1 MPSVKIKDYTGKPQT
16 YTTNKIW
23 LESSR
28 STEEN
33 RILEPFTYG
42 EEVSMNVEPDFSG
55 GDMNVP
61 IGYGKLVTDLTVKR
75 PLDLIASNIREGVD
89 IAGIIG
95 TLAAGGGSGG
105 TGGSILARNGTFH
118 APERDTIINAHFSDL
133 HDEAVRDI
141 DGYWEKTQSPAAFR
155 LEAGVEYVG
164 SLIGYADR
172 CVAKSHASFSKY
184 GKCITLGNQYLATK
198 NRADNTRESW
208 LAIYC
213 EDKNKSI
220 ILMYHPI
227 GDINDDYWHNIYH
240 LYVWNPETSA
250 KTVTIEHGGNT
261 MPDFV
266 LVYLRTPGT
275 TFDPSTS
282 IIFLWGAKAKYLESL
297 GAVGATGVLSLII
310 PETNEYPLDAGFV
323 NPYSYLYCPDE
334 KTFCIKPFDIK
345 TIQLNPDAIY
355 DWIAIWATETE

>member
-1 MPSVKIKDYTGKPQT
+1 MPSVRIKDYTGKPQT

-23 LESSR
+23 LESSG

-42 EEVSMNVEPDFSG
+42 EEISMNVEPDFSG

-75 PLDLIASNIREGVD
+75 PLDLIASNIRKGVD

-95 TLAAGGGSGG
+95 TLAAGGGSDV
-105 TGGSILARNGTFH
+105 TGGSIFARNGFFD
-118 APERDTIINAHFSDL
+118 APARDTVINAGFS
-133 HDEAVRDI
+133 HGYEGAIRDI

-164 SLIGYADR
+164 NLIGYTNR
-172 CVAKSHASFSKY
+172 CVAESHVSFSKY
-184 GKCITLGNQYLATK
+184 GKCITLGNKYLATR

-208 LAIYC
+208 LAIYS
-213 EDKNKSI
+213 EDKDKSI

-227 GDINDDYWHNIYH
+227 GDINDYGWYSAYH
-240 LYVWNPETSA
+240 LYVWNSETSA
-250 KTVTIEHGGNT
+250 KTVTIEHGGDT
-261 MPDFV
+261 IPDFV
-266 LVYLRTPGT
+266 LVYLRLPGT

-282 IIFLWGAKAKYLESL
+282 IIFEWGAKAKYLESL
-297 GAVGATGVLSLII
+297 GAVGATGILSLII

-334 KTFCIKPFDIK
+334 KTFCIKPYDIK
-345 TIQLNPDAIY
+345 TIQLGPGATY
-355 DWIAIWATETE
+355 DWIAIWATDTE

>member
-1 MPSVKIKDYTGKPQT
+1 MPSVKIKDYTGKAQT

-23 LESSR
+23 LEAQG

-42 EEVSMNVEPDFSG
+42 EEISMSVEPDFSG

-105 TGGSILARNGTFH
+105 TGGSIFARNGNFN
-118 APERDTIINAHFSDL
+118 APERDTVISAGFS
-133 HDEAVRDI
+133 HGYYGAVRDI

-208 LAIYC
+208 LAIYS
-213 EDKNKSI
+213 EDKDKSVI
-220 ILMYHPI
+220 IMYHPV
-227 GDINDDYWHNIYH
+227 GDINDGGWYSMYN

-250 KTVTIEHGGNT
+250 KTITIEHGGET
-261 MPDFV
+261 IPDYI
-266 LVYLRTPGT
+266 LVYLRSGGT

-282 IIFLWGAKAKYLESL
+282 PMYIWGAKAKYLESL
-297 GAVGATGVLSLII
+297 GAVGAFGAL
-310 PETNEYPLDAGFV
+310 PFGGETKEYPLDAGFV

-345 TIQLNPDAIY
+345 TIQLGPGAVY
-355 DWIAIWATETE
+355 DWIAIWATDTE

>member
-23 LESSR
+23 LESSG

-95 TLAAGGGSGG
+95 TLAAGGGTGG
-105 TGGSILARNGTFH
+105 TGGNILARNGSFF
-118 APERDTIINAHFSDL
+118 APTRDTVIDTAFIQGTDG
-133 HDEAVRDI
+133 AVRDI

-155 LEAGVEYVG
+155 LKAGVEYVG

-172 CVAKSHASFSKY
+172 CVAESHASFSKY
-184 GKCITLGNQYLATK
+184 GKCITLGNKYLATK

-208 LAIYC
+208 LAIYS
-213 EDKNKSI
+213 EDKDKSI

-227 GDINDDYWHNIYH
+227 GDINDYHWHSVHH

-261 MPDFV
+261 IPDFI
-266 LVYLRTPGT
+266 LVFLMLMGT
-275 TFDPSTS
+275 TFDPSVNLTY
-282 IIFLWGAKAKYLESL
+282 IWGSKAKYLESL
-297 GAVGATGVLSLII
+297 GAVGGIGKIPFGATT
-310 PETNEYPLDAGFV
+310 EEYPLDAGFV
-323 NPYSYLYCPDE
+323 NPYCYLYCPDE
-334 KTFCIKPFDIK
+334 KTFCVKPLDNK
-345 TIQLNPDAIY
+345 TIQIGPDAQY
-355 DWIAIWATETE
+355 RWLAIWATDTE

>member
-1 MPSVKIKDYTGKPQT
+1 MPSVKIKDYTGKAQT

-23 LESSR
+23 LEAQG

-42 EEVSMNVEPDFSG
+42 EEVGMDVDLDFSG
-55 GDMNVP
+55 GNMDVP
-61 IGYGKLVTDLTVKR
+61 IESGKLVTELTVNR
-75 PLDLIASNIREGVD
+75 PIDLIASNIREGVD

-95 TLAAGGGSGG
+95 TLASGGGSGG
-105 TGGSILARNGTFH
+105 TGGSILARNGSFFS
-118 APERDTIINAHFSDL
+118 PPRDTIIDEHFNHGYDG
-133 HDEAVRDI
+133 AVRDI

-208 LAIYC
+208 LAIYS
-213 EDKNKSI
+213 EDKDKSI

-227 GDINDDYWHNIYH
+227 GDINDNGWYSVYH

-261 MPDFV
+261 IPDFV
-266 LVYLRTPGT
+266 LVYLRKPGT

-282 IIFLWGAKAKYLESL
+282 IIFEWGAKAKYLESL
-297 GAVGATGVLSLII
+297 GAVGATGVVSLIA
-310 PETNEYPLDAGFV
+310 PETSEYPLDAGFV

-334 KTFCIKPFDIK
+334 NTFCVKPYDIK
-345 TIQLNPDAIY
+345 TIQLGPDAIY
-355 DWIAIWATETE
+355 DWIAIWATDTE